1 MDTISSS
8 YLRQVHSPFEQYKK
22 FIYQYVPFSLT
33 EWELLQKLSR
43 VERFKKGEIIHL
55 SGSVFEKIYFL
66 NNGLIRAYIIDA
78 DTKNFTW
85 NLFFNDKN
93 SEMTNVYVV
102 DYESFVNKS
111 ESKITFEVLEDCE
124 LISTTYDNL
133 SLFYN
138 ESKAS
143 ERFGRIMAELAYSS
157 VHNSVINKL
166 TKTAQERY
174 EDLIKNSPYLLEKVP
189 QYHIASFLGVTPQ
202 SLSRIKKSL

>member
-1 MDTISSS
+1 MKDVI
-8 YLRQVHSPFEQYKK
+8 FEQYKK
-22 FIYQYVPFSLT
+22 FIYQYVPFSPT
-33 EWELLQKLSR
+33 EWELLKKLSR
-43 VERFKKGEIIHL
+43 VEYFKKGEIIHHA
-55 SGSVFEKIYFL
+55 GGVFEKIYFI
-66 NNGLIRAYIIDA
+66 NTGLVRAYVIDA
-78 DTKNFTW
+78 EAKDFTW

-93 SEMTNVYVV
+93 AEMTNVYVV
-102 DYESFVNKS
+102 DYESFVNKC

-133 SLFYN
+133 ALFYN
-138 ESKAS
+138 RSKTS

-174 EDLIKNSPYLLEKVP
+174 QDLIKNSPYLLEKVP

-202 SLSRIKKSL
+202 SLSRIKSSL

>member
-1 MDTISSS
+1 MKDV
-8 YLRQVHSPFEQYKK
+8 RFEQYKK
-22 FIYQYVPFSLT
+22 FIYQYVPLSPI
-33 EWELLQKLSR
+33 EWNLLQKLSR
-43 VERFKKGEIIHL
+43 VEHFKKGEIIHL
-55 SGSVFEKIYFL
+55 SGSVFDKIYFI
-66 NNGLIRAYIIDA
+66 NHGLIRAYIIDA
-78 DTKNFTW
+78 EAKDFTW

-102 DYESFVNKS
+102 DYESFVNKR

-138 ESKAS
+138 ESKTS

-174 EDLIKNSPYLLEKVP
+174 EELIKNSPYLLEKVP
-189 QYHIASFLGVTPQ
+189 QYHIASFLGITPQ
-202 SLSRIKKSL
+202 SLSRIKSSL